1 MKYTIQTTVL
11 ALGLAAIS
19 CSPSDPRKQ
28 VDAYK
33 KKINEY
39 EQKIEEI
46 ESLPG
51 NITAGNEGQQAITVE
66 VTEVEPR
73 RFSRYFEVTGLMESE
88 QDATISSEISGRI
101 EEIRVKRG
109 QKVAAGQLL
118 VRLNSEL
125 TEKSIAE
132 VRTSLELAT
141 RLYEKQEEL
150 WEKQIGSEIQ
160 YLEAKNSKEVLEA
173 RLATLEKQLAM
184 ARITAPFPGIVEAI
198 SVEVGELASPGMPM
212 LRLVNLDRMRVT
224 SRISESYL
232 NQVKE
237 GDEVELQFAAYPDLI
252 IPEEISRLGQVIDP
266 QTRTITL
273 EVELKNRD
281 GKLKPNMLT
290 AVRIEDY
297 RNERALVVPSIIL
310 REDFNGTFLYRVVPM
325 GEGMVTDKVYVETGI
340 TVQDRTE
347 IISGLSEGDRVIV
360 KGYHLV
366 GDGTMVITANG

>member
-1 MKYTIQTTVL
+1 
-11 ALGLAAIS
+11 
-19 CSPSDPRKQ
+19 
-28 VDAYK
+28 
-33 KKINEY
+33 
-39 EQKIEEI
+39 
-46 ESLPG
+46 
-51 NITAGNEGQQAITVE
+51 
-66 VTEVEPR
+66 
-73 RFSRYFEVTGLMESE
+73 MESE